1 MRISAGV
8 ELTLLDRGRIPTTPF
23 LSHDS
28 IEILVQRTLYCG
40 VCAQLCLTIC
50 DPMDCSPPGFSDYGI
65 LQARTLEWI
74 AISYS
79 MGSSWPRDWKPT
91 STVSTVKLL
100 LTLGNPMDCSLP
112 GSYIHGNLQA
122 RTLEWVAI
130 PFSRGSSQLRD
141 RIQVSSIPGR
151 LFTIRTKESV
161 N

>member
-1 MRISAGV
+1 MTQVGPIRISAGV

-79 MGSSWPRDWKPT
+79 MGSS
-91 STVSTVKLL
+91 
-100 LTLGNPMDCSLP
+100 
-112 GSYIHGNLQA
+112 
-122 RTLEWVAI
+122 
-130 PFSRGSSQLRD
+130 
-141 RIQVSSIPGR
+141 
-151 LFTIRTKESV
+151 
-161 N
+161 